1 MFRAYESGRDRL
13 VAVKVFRLDLTPEQ
27 SAALLVQFQALIAK
41 GIDHPS
47 IASPIAAGLESGAAY
62 LVQEYAVGDS
72 LDVVLRERGPLPLQE
87 AVPLIESLA
96 AAVDHAA
103 ARGVHHGSLHLRD
116 IILVTDSARITGFGI
131 GAALSH
137 VSAKLPT
144 RRQYSSPD
152 GPSDLYSLGAIAFEA
167 VTGERVSAE
176 SLNDFEAEY
185 GAAFRRAFDVALVPN
200 PAGRPE
206 RAADF
211 ASALRDAVGGV
222 APIAPTFAQSAT
234 AGKPIAPIAR
244 VAPMDD
250 LDLRTELN
258 PSALLEPPT
267 AADEAETRRWPIV
280 AVFLGFAVL
289 ALLAVNLF
297 LKSPTPVA
305 ISDQSGVEETT
316 VDLPANAPP
325 VSPAQPRDTAPALPA
340 PTPSRPASGAVGR
353 GQKPGSLLIRSTPAD
368 ADVMVNGRARGKT
381 PVALRDL
388 ALGSYTI
395 LVARE
400 GYASEE
406 RKLQLTTRRT
416 AASTQFNLRPAS
428 APQSEKPGGLNVQ
441 SRPAGARVFVNDRLV
456 GTTPLAVPDLPA
468 GPATVRIERDGY
480 TTWTTTVRVGG
491 GEQTRVAAS
500 LERQ

>member
-1 MFRAYESGRDRL
+1 VFRAYESGRDRL

-27 SAALLVQFQALIAK
+27 SAALLDQFQALIAK
-41 GIDHPS
+41 RIDHPS

-72 LDVVLRERGPLPLQE
+72 LDVVLRERGPLSLQE
-87 AVPLIESLA
+87 VVPLIESLA

-116 IILVTDSARITGFGI
+116 IIVVSDSVRMTGFGI

-137 VSAKLPT
+137 VSAKLPS

-167 VTGERVSAE
+167 VTGKRVSAE
-176 SLNDFEAEY
+176 SLNDFEVEY
-185 GAAFRRAFDVALVPN
+185 GAACRRAFDMVLAAN
-200 PAGRPE
+200 PAGRRE
-206 RAADF
+206 RAGDF
-211 ASALRDAVGGV
+211 ASALRAAAGGTPV
-222 APIAPTFAQSAT
+222 APLAPL
-234 AGKPIAPIAR
+234 APVAPVAP

-250 LDLRTELN
+250 LDLRIEPH
-258 PSALLEPPT
+258 PSALLET
-267 AADEAETRRWPIV
+267 RADDEGQTRRWPIV
-280 AVFLGFAVL
+280 AAFVGFAVL

-297 LKSPTPVA
+297 LKSPTPGA
-305 ISDQSGVEETT
+305 IRDRSGVEETT
-316 VDLPANAPP
+316 VDLPAKAPP
-325 VSPAQPRDTAPALPA
+325 VSPAPLRDVAPALPA

-353 GQKPGSLLIRSTPAD
+353 GQQPGSLLIRSTPAD

-406 RKLQLTTRRT
+406 RKLHLTTRRT

-428 APQSEKPGGLNVQ
+428 APQTGKPGGLNVQ

-468 GPATVRIERDGY
+468 GPATVRIEMDGY
-480 TTWTTTVRVGG
+480 TTWSTTVRVGG